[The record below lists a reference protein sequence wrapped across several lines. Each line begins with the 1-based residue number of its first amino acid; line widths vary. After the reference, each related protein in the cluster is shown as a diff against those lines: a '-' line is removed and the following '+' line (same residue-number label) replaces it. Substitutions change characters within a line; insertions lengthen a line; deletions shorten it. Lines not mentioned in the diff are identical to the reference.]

1 MLLYISLFYLCI
13 YSVLANPQNFR
24 GYNSFGSP
32 QASWIKRPLYN
43 SYNPYQR
50 YSSRYRSID
59 SSRSFAPY
67 QSTSGGIE
75 DSYQPKF
82 SQYNSPPVLDGQ
94 FTDDQG
100 PWTSFGGN
108 NAHQSYDPIHY
119 SPGVANSYEPVG
131 TQLNSPDILNGQF
144 TNQQNYFSSFNQPQQ
159 FYDNPSTRYYLFHT
173 VFITFV
179 EVFYNPTEDYF

>member
-1 MLLYISLFYLCI
+1 MLLYISFFYLCI

-94 FTDDQG
+94 FTDRERD
-100 PWTSFGGN
+100 
-108 NAHQSYDPIHY
+108 
-119 SPGVANSYEPVG
+119 
-131 TQLNSPDILNGQF
+131 
-144 TNQQNYFSSFNQPQQ
+144 FSS
-159 FYDNPSTRYYLFHT
+159 D
-173 VFITFV
+173 
-179 EVFYNPTEDYF
+179 TEDSLSSDVLFFG